1 MAYLILDLEMT
12 GTKSG
17 YHEIIQIGAVLADN
31 NWNQI
36 SEFESLVYPNNP
48 QTVSKY
54 SEEIHGISLADLDD
68 APLDYEVIEDFENWI
83 RKNLRKDPFQNLR
96 GVIPCGQSVINDIN
110 FLRTKYDELNLEWPF
125 SSKMIDLLSISFI
138 FFQIFDNNGIK
149 KPKSM
154 SLQSIAKMFN
164 IEREED
170 THNALEDAKI
180 TYLCFK
186 EYLKMAK
193 SFKVE

>member
-193 SFKVE
+193 SFKIE